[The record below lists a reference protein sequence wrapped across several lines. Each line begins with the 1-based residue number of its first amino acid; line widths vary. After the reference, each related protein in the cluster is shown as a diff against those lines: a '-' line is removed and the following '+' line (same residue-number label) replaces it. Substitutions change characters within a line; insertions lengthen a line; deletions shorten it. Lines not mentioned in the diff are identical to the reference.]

1 MFLRS
6 IEHCLAA
13 QGALFPKRLFKFGR
27 DCNSNLAS
35 HSCFL
40 SWLSDVL
47 SNEIWSWDSESS
59 GLVVV
64 VFGLSELG
72 GVSSVSI
79 TSGLGSNSD
88 NSGMDGAGN
97 AVALLEIDFWE
108 MEVLGI
114 SVVIFNIFSG

>member
-1 MFLRS
+1 MKQ
-6 IEHCLAA
+6 CLAA
-13 QGALFPKRLFKFGR
+13 HGALFPKRLFKFGR
-27 DCNSNLAS
+27 DCNSSLAS
-35 HSCFL
+35 RSYFL
-40 SWLSDVL
+40 CWLSDIL

-59 GLVVV
+59 GLVIV

-88 NSGMDGAGN
+88 NSSMDGARD

-108 MEVLGI
+108 MEVLGV
-114 SVVIFNIFSG
+114 SVVIFNVFSG